1 MEVTELAEILT
12 VRGKTVSVA
21 EADTCGLVGYMLGT
35 VPGASKY
42 FPGGVIAYS
51 GGLKERI
58 LGIPDEL
65 SKTYGTVS
73 EEMAIAMAKGGAGA
87 DRNRLRRC
95 RLRESPAPV
104 PGSRNTP
111 IGTFF
116 LGLSVK
122 DGVDQAVQVRLN
134 GDRDAIKRAVA
145 QEALDL
151 LGRHLTGG

>member
-73 EEMAIAMAKGGAGA
+73 EEMAIAMAKGV
-87 DRNRLRRC
+87 
-95 RLRESPAPV
+95 RELTGTDYGVSVTGVTGPD

-116 LGLSVK
+116 IGLSVK
-122 DGVDQAVQVRLN
+122 DAADQAVQVHLD

>member
-12 VRGKTVSVA
+12 ARGETVSVA
-21 EADTCGLVGYMLGT
+21 EADTCGLVGYMLGA

-58 LGIPDEL
+58 LGVPDEL
-65 SKTYGTVS
+65 SKTHGTVS
-73 EEMAIAMAKGGAGA
+73 EEMAVAMAKGV
-87 DRNRLRRC
+87 
-95 RLRESPAPV
+95 RELTGTDYALSVTGVTGPG

-111 IGTFF
+111 IGAFF
-116 LGLSVK
+116 LGLSVRN
-122 DGVDQAVQVRLN
+122 GQDQAVQVHLG

>member
-1 MEVTELAEILT
+1 MEVTGLAEILT

-73 EEMAIAMAKGGAGA
+73 EEMAIAMAKGVRELTGTAMH
-87 DRNRLRRC
+87 C
-95 RLRESPAPV
+95 RLPESPAPV
-104 PGSRNTP
+104 RAAATHPSGPSSSACQSKTPQTRQSRSTW
-111 IGTFF
+111 T
-116 LGLSVK
+116 
-122 DGVDQAVQVRLN
+122 
-134 GDRDAIKRAVA
+134 
-145 QEALDL
+145 E
-151 LGRHLTGG
+151 TGMPSSAPWPRRRWTCWGGI